1 MPVTTG
7 YIGNRLRLVAQLD
20 RASGFEPEGWG
31 FESLRAGHSPTFL
44 VFSAL
49 NREQTAT
56 IPAPPRCSAAGL
68 GVIMAHWSNELRI
81 DPVVWATALF
91 GVVTAAIL
99 VTAI

>member
-1 MPVTTG
+1 M
-7 YIGNRLRLVAQLD
+7 
-20 RASGFEPEGWG
+20 
-31 FESLRAGHSPTFL
+31 
-44 VFSAL
+44 
-49 NREQTAT
+49 
-56 IPAPPRCSAAGL
+56 

>member
-1 MPVTTG
+1 MPVMPG
-7 YIGNRLRLVAQLD
+7 YIGNRFRLVAQLD

-31 FESLRAGHSPTFL
+31 FESLRAGHSPIFL
-44 VFSAL
+44 VFSRLNGGTDRNHSGATAL
-49 NREQTAT
+49 FGSRM
-56 IPAPPRCSAAGL
+56 

-91 GVVTAAIL
+91 GVITAAIL